1 MSKKESIIMDMNKKI
16 MVKNNSSSTVVL
28 CVPDLGFSRIF
39 EKKGAIKPIPF
50 EVLSQG
56 MYNDGV
62 EKLFKYGLLSIED
75 KEARIEL
82 GLEEDIVTLSDSQ
95 MKRLLTIAPLHD
107 LKETCKT
114 LKSQQ
119 ILDLVYF
126 AIGNEIGDFEKT
138 EYLKKLTNIDIVQAI
153 RLNRAAKE
161 E

>member
-1 MSKKESIIMDMNKKI
+1 MDMNKKV

-39 EKKGAIKPIPF
+39 EKKGATKPIPF

-161 E
+161 